1 MLCKDC
7 PNVNP
12 YYTNPSTYCTP
23 EYLGT
28 CEVCGDSVLYPCDTY
43 YTNDHG
49 VICHGGCK

>member
-7 PNVNP
+7 PKKDNDYP
-12 YYTNPSTYCTP
+12 GCGMD
-23 EYLGT
+23 YLGT
-28 CEVCGDSVLYPCDTY
+28 CEICGNSVFSPCDTY